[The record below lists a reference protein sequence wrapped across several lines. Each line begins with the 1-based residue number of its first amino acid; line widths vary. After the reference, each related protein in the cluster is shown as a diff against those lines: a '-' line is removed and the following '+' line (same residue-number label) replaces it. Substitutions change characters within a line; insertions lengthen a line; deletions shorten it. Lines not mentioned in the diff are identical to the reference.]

1 VSKRPEEVQV
11 TIGWDNLTWPRL
23 EPPLL
28 PQDACVLIDLARGTA
43 SRVGQELDDEEFDEY
58 IEELEEEL
66 DDDQRIVFY
75 GFNTLL

>member
-1 VSKRPEEVQV
+1 M
-11 TIGWDNLTWPRL
+11 
-23 EPPLL
+23 
-28 PQDACVLIDLARGTA
+28 LIDLARGTA